1 MEIRG
6 ILLITIT
13 IITHRYPIHDSN
25 FLLYRYRCQ
34 YSSTFHGLSHVHRFL
49 VPLTVSSSH
58 KTNIP
63 SLYPSFLPSFLP
75 SRIQS
80 SSSSVGRANFFLSNH
95 RGLLPYH
102 SPVSLIQGDSAPRE
116 SQPPPISSE
125 KKIEKR
131 KGARERERCVE
142 ATVKITD

>member
-13 IITHRYPIHDSN
+13 IITPIPYPRFELLALPLPLSIFLDLPRPLARTSVPRISDHRLFVSQNKYPIA
-25 FLLYRYRCQ
+25 L
-34 YSSTFHGLSHVHRFL
+34 
-49 VPLTVSSSH
+49 
-58 KTNIP
+58 
-63 SLYPSFLPSFLP
+63 SFLPSL
-75 SRIQS
+75 RIQS
-80 SSSSVGRANFFLSNH
+80 TPPPVGRANFFLSNH

-116 SQPPPISSE
+116 SQPPPIFSE

-131 KGARERERCVE
+131 KGAREVAERERCVE